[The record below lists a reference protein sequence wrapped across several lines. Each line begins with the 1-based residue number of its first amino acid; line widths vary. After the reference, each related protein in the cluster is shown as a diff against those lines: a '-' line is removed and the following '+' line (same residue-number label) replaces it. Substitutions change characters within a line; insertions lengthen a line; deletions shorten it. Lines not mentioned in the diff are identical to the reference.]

1 MKKLMVGIAL
11 TATLATAVTPGFG
24 SIGGN
29 QEKAYAATVTYK
41 VTASKLNV
49 RSGAGTTYGI
59 IGSVVKDQTLSVV
72 SKSGSWYKINYN
84 GRTGYVSSDYVQAS
98 GTTTAPTT
106 PPAESAAYTVTA
118 STLNVR
124 SGAGTNYASIGSVIK
139 GQKLS
144 VVSKSGSWYKINY
157 NGRTGYVS
165 SDYVQASG
173 TTTAPTTPPA
183 ESTAYTVTAST
194 LNVRSGA
201 GTNYASIG
209 SVTKGQ
215 KLSVVSKSGSWY
227 KINYNGRTGYVS
239 SDYVQA
245 SGTTTAP
252 TTPPAESTAY
262 TVTASTLNVRS
273 GAGTNY
279 ASIGSVTK
287 GQKLSVVS
295 KSGSW
300 YKINYNGRTG
310 YVSSDYVQASGTT
323 TAPTT
328 PPAEST
334 AYTVTASTLNV
345 RSGAGTSY
353 ASIGSVTKGQKLS
366 VVSKSGSWYKINYN
380 GRTGYVSSDYV
391 QASATASPK
400 LVVDS
405 FKTLGNAQQVILVTA
420 DNYDTK
426 SAKIQTF
433 EKVDGKWKQVL
444 TANGVLGQKGFA
456 LSKKEGDMESPTG
469 KYTIG
474 TAFGRYANPGTKL
487 PYRKIT
493 ANDVWVDDSK
503 SSLYNTW
510 QQKPANGRWTSAEN
524 MDIPAYDYGFV
535 INYNESRTPGK
546 GSAIFFHVGT
556 NYTAGCTA
564 TSKEQ
569 VVSILKWL
577 NPEKNPVIIQS
588 LVSELDKY

>member
-1 MKKLMVGIAL
+1 MKKLMVGMAL

-24 SIGGN
+24 SIRGN

-59 IGSVVKDQTLSVV
+59 IGSVVKGQTLSVV
-72 SKSGSWYKINYN
+72 SKSGSWYKINYS

-98 GTTTAPTT
+98 
-106 PPAESAAYTVTA
+106 
-118 STLNVR
+118 R
-124 SGAGTNYASIGSVIK
+124 
-139 GQKLS
+139 
-144 VVSKSGSWYKINY
+144 
-157 NGRTGYVS
+157 
-165 SDYVQASG
+165 
-173 TTTAPTTPPA
+173 TTPPA
-183 ESTAYTVTAST
+183 ESTTYTVTASK

-227 KINYNGRTGYVS
+227 KINYNGRMGYVS

-245 SGTTTAP
+245 SGA
-252 TTPPAESTAY
+252 TTPPAESTTY
-262 TVTASTLNVRS
+262 TVTASKLNVRS
-273 GAGTNY
+273 GAGTSY

-295 KSGSW
+295 KSGDW
-300 YKINYNGRTG
+300 YKINYNGRMG

-323 TAPTT
+323 T

-334 AYTVTASTLNV
+334 TYTVTASKLNV
-345 RSGAGTSY
+345 RSGAGTNY

-588 LVSELDKY
+588 PVSELDKY

>member
-1 MKKLMVGIAL
+1 MEGKQLEKLMVGMAL

-59 IGSVVKDQTLSVV
+59 IGSVVKGQTLSVV

-98 GTTTAPTT
+98 GTT
-106 PPAESAAYTVTA
+106 PPAESTTYTVTA

-124 SGAGTNYASIGSVIK
+124 SGAGTS
-139 GQKLS
+139 
-144 VVSKSGSWYKINY
+144 
-157 NGRTGYVS
+157 
-165 SDYVQASG
+165 
-173 TTTAPTTPPA
+173 
-183 ESTAYTVTAST
+183 
-194 LNVRSGA
+194 
-201 GTNYASIG
+201 YASIG

-245 SGTTTAP
+245 SGTG
-252 TTPPAESTAY
+252 TTPPAEST
-262 TVTASTLNVRS
+262 T
-273 GAGTNY
+273 
-279 ASIGSVTK
+279 
-287 GQKLSVVS
+287 
-295 KSGSW
+295 
-300 YKINYNGRTG
+300 
-310 YVSSDYVQASGTT
+310 
-323 TAPTT
+323 
-328 PPAEST
+328 
-334 AYTVTASTLNV
+334 YTVTASTLNV

-474 TAFGRYANPGTKL
+474 TAFGRYENPGTKL

-535 INYNESRTPGK
+535 INYNESRTPGN

-588 LVSELDKY
+588 PVSELDKY

>member
-1 MKKLMVGIAL
+1 MEGKQLKKIMVGMAL

-29 QEKAYAATVTYK
+29 QEKAYAETVTYK

-49 RSGAGTTYGI
+49 RSGAGTNYGI

-98 GTTTAPTT
+98 GTTT
-106 PPAESAAYTVTA
+106 
-118 STLNVR
+118 
-124 SGAGTNYASIGSVIK
+124 
-139 GQKLS
+139 
-144 VVSKSGSWYKINY
+144 
-157 NGRTGYVS
+157 
-165 SDYVQASG
+165 
-173 TTTAPTTPPA
+173 PPA
-183 ESTAYTVTAST
+183 ESTT
-194 LNVRSGA
+194 
-201 GTNYASIG
+201 
-209 SVTKGQ
+209 
-215 KLSVVSKSGSWY
+215 
-227 KINYNGRTGYVS
+227 
-239 SDYVQA
+239 
-245 SGTTTAP
+245 
-252 TTPPAESTAY
+252 
-262 TVTASTLNVRS
+262 
-273 GAGTNY
+273 
-279 ASIGSVTK
+279 
-287 GQKLSVVS
+287 
-295 KSGSW
+295 
-300 YKINYNGRTG
+300 
-310 YVSSDYVQASGTT
+310 
-323 TAPTT
+323 
-328 PPAEST
+328 
-334 AYTVTASTLNV
+334 YTVTASTLNV

-391 QASATASPK
+391 QASATTSPK

-433 EKVDGKWKQVL
+433 EKADGKWKQVL

-588 LVSELDKY
+588 PVSELDKY

>member
-1 MKKLMVGIAL
+1 MKKLMVGMAL
-11 TATLATAVTPGFG
+11 TATLATAITPGFS
-24 SIGGN
+24 SIGEN
-29 QEKAYAATVTYK
+29 QGKAYAATVTYK

-84 GRTGYVSSDYVQAS
+84 GCTGYVSSDYVQAS
-98 GTTTAPTT
+98 GTT
-106 PPAESAAYTVTA
+106 PPAESTTYIVTA
-118 STLNVR
+118 SKLNVR
-124 SGAGTNYASIGSVIK
+124 SGAGTNYA
-139 GQKLS
+139 
-144 VVSKSGSWYKINY
+144 
-157 NGRTGYVS
+157 
-165 SDYVQASG
+165 A
-173 TTTAPTTPPA
+173 
-183 ESTAYTVTAST
+183 
-194 LNVRSGA
+194 
-201 GTNYASIG
+201 IG

-245 SGTTTAP
+245 SGA
-252 TTPPAESTAY
+252 TPPAESTTY
-262 TVTASTLNVRS
+262 IVTASKLNVRS

-279 ASIGSVTK
+279 
-287 GQKLSVVS
+287 
-295 KSGSW
+295 
-300 YKINYNGRTG
+300 
-310 YVSSDYVQASGTT
+310 
-323 TAPTT
+323 TA
-328 PPAEST
+328 
-334 AYTVTASTLNV
+334 
-345 RSGAGTSY
+345 
-353 ASIGSVTKGQKLS
+353 IGSVTKGQKLS

-433 EKVDGKWKQVL
+433 EKVDGNWKQVL

-474 TAFGRYANPGTKL
+474 TTFGRYENPGTKL

-493 ANDVWVDDSK
+493 SNDVWVDDSK

-588 LVSELDKY
+588 PVSELDKY

>member
-1 MKKLMVGIAL
+1 MKKLMVGMAL

-29 QEKAYAATVTYK
+29 QKKAYAATVTYK

-59 IGSVVKDQTLSVV
+59 IGSVVKGQALSVM

-84 GRTGYVSSDYVQAS
+84 GRMGYVSSDYVQAS
-98 GTTTAPTT
+98 GTTT
-106 PPAESAAYTVTA
+106 PPAESTTYTVTA
-118 STLNVR
+118 SL
-124 SGAGTNYASIGSVIK
+124 
-139 GQKLS
+139 
-144 VVSKSGSWYKINY
+144 
-157 NGRTGYVS
+157 
-165 SDYVQASG
+165 
-173 TTTAPTTPPA
+173 
-183 ESTAYTVTAST
+183 

-227 KINYNGRTGYVS
+227 KINYNGRMGYVS

-245 SGTTTAP
+245 SGTTT
-252 TTPPAESTAY
+252 PPAESTTY
-262 TVTASTLNVRS
+262 TVTASMLNVRS
-273 GAGTNY
+273 GAGTN
-279 ASIGSVTK
+279 
-287 GQKLSVVS
+287 
-295 KSGSW
+295 
-300 YKINYNGRTG
+300 
-310 YVSSDYVQASGTT
+310 
-323 TAPTT
+323 
-328 PPAEST
+328 
-334 AYTVTASTLNV
+334 
-345 RSGAGTSY
+345 Y

-588 LVSELDKY
+588 PVSELDKY

>member
-1 MKKLMVGIAL
+1 MEGKKLKKLMVGMAL

-24 SIGGN
+24 SIRGN

-59 IGSVVKDQTLSVV
+59 IGSVVKGQTLSVV
-72 SKSGSWYKINYN
+72 SKSGSWYKINYS

-98 GTTTAPTT
+98 
-106 PPAESAAYTVTA
+106 
-118 STLNVR
+118 R
-124 SGAGTNYASIGSVIK
+124 
-139 GQKLS
+139 
-144 VVSKSGSWYKINY
+144 
-157 NGRTGYVS
+157 
-165 SDYVQASG
+165 
-173 TTTAPTTPPA
+173 TTPPA
-183 ESTAYTVTAST
+183 ESTTYTVTASK

-227 KINYNGRTGYVS
+227 KINYNGRMGYVS

-245 SGTTTAP
+245 SGA
-252 TTPPAESTAY
+252 TTPPAESTTY
-262 TVTASTLNVRS
+262 TVTASKLNVRS
-273 GAGTNY
+273 GAGTSY

-295 KSGSW
+295 KSGDW
-300 YKINYNGRTG
+300 YKINYNGRMG

-323 TAPTT
+323 T

-334 AYTVTASTLNV
+334 TYTVTASKLNV
-345 RSGAGTSY
+345 RSGAGTNY

-588 LVSELDKY
+588 PVSELDKY